1 MKRIR
6 KRYAAVCENR
16 TKILM
21 DKKGY
26 AEWRTLDKIGD
37 ARIATWRSVKTA
49 MNCLQARSNWHWEL
63 KDKDIEFVEVTETI
77 DIGLDNE

>member
-1 MKRIR
+1 MKRVR
-6 KRYAAVCENR
+6 KRYAVMCDNR

-37 ARIATWRSVKTA
+37 AKIATWRSAKTA
-49 MNCLQARSNWHWEL
+49 LNCLQARNLWRWEF

-77 DIGLDNE
+77 DIGVDNE